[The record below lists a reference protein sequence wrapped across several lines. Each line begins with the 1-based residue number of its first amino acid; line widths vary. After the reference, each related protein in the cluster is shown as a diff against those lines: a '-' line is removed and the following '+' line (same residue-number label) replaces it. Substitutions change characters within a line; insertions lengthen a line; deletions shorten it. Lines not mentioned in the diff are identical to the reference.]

1 MPGGKRRRRGRGRA
15 RRAAGMLESVL
26 LLLLHQEPA
35 HGYTLLEGMDEF
47 GLGGMDPSA
56 VYRMLRDMEERGWVT
71 STWDEEQSL
80 GPPRRVY
87 RITDL
92 GDEVLAAW
100 IQELDETRKMLNR
113 LVSRYH
119 AHMEECAGEHYPRA
133 AKPETAQEGK

>member
-1 MPGGKRRRRGRGRA
+1 
-15 RRAAGMLESVL
+15 MLESVL

-35 HGYTLLEGMDEF
+35 HGYTLLEEVGDF
-47 GLGGMDPSA
+47 GLDAIDPSA
-56 VYRMLRDMEERGWVT
+56 IYRMLRGMEDKGWVT

-87 RITDL
+87 RITDT

-100 IQELDETRKMLNR
+100 IQDLDETRKMLNR

-119 AHMEECAGEHYPRA
+119 AHMEVCEGRHYPRA
-133 AKPETAQEGK
+133 DEVEPKEEN